1 MKAVIQR
8 VSQGSVTVNGKI
20 VGRVGKGFVVFLGVG
35 HEDTEKDAIYIA
47 KKIINMRIFEDHQG
61 KMNLSLAQV
70 DGGVLVV
77 SQFTLYG
84 DTRKGNRP
92 SFVDAGHPDH
102 AKRLYEYCL
111 DLIKE
116 SGLPTESGVFQ
127 AEMLVEIHND
137 GPVTLV
143 IDSNKGD

>member
-8 VSQGSVTVNGKI
+8 VSRGSVSVNGEV
-20 VGRVGKGFVVFLGVG
+20 VGKVGKGFVVFLGVG
-35 HEDTEKDAIYIA
+35 HEDTEEDSNYIA
-47 KKIINMRIFEDHQG
+47 KKIVNMRIFEDHQG

-70 DGGVLVV
+70 DGGVLVI

-102 AKRLYEYCL
+102 AKRLYEYCIGR
-111 DLIKE
+111 IKE
-116 SGLPTESGVFQ
+116 CDIPTESGVFQ
-127 AEMLVEIHND
+127 AEMLVEIHNE

-143 IDSNKGD
+143 IDSKKGD

>member
-1 MKAVIQR
+1 MRAVIQR
-8 VSQGSVTVNGKI
+8 VSQGSVTVKGKI

-35 HEDTEKDAIYIA
+35 HEDTEEDASYIA
-47 KKIINMRIFEDHQG
+47 KKIVNMRIFEDHQG
-61 KMNLSLAQV
+61 KMNLSLEQV
-70 DGGVLVV
+70 DGGVLLV

-92 SFVDAGHPDH
+92 SFVDAAPQDQ
-102 AKRLYEYCL
+102 ANRLYGHCL

-116 SGLPTESGVFQ
+116 SGIPTESGIFQ
-127 AEMLVEIHND
+127 AEMAVEIHND

-143 IDSNKGD
+143 IDSKRGD